1 MRISFLVCLMLA
13 TATLCSA
20 QSTPSATSAAAP
32 AVAPA
37 AAPADD
43 TSLGPANKQFNQMM
57 ASLEE
62 IGKKLQG
69 MQQEFQKAT
78 PERRKEIQTEGR
90 AIVEKL
96 QSQQKGIVAAAKAA
110 YKEAPDKN
118 KKVSDLLLQNLYM
131 KIEYDDFE
139 NALLEA
145 DSLIKSGMKTP
156 AVFELAGYAAFNAN
170 SFDYAEKALT
180 FAKSRGEL
188 SAPSQMAFDDLPYY
202 KAAWMKEKAAR
213 EANAQNKDCPI
224 VKMTTSA
231 GEMEIELFAN
241 EAPNTVAN
249 FVSLVNKG
257 FYNGLTFH
265 RVLAGF
271 MAQGGDPTGTGAGG
285 PGYCIPCEVDNIAAR
300 KHFRGTLSMAHA
312 GKDTGG
318 SQFFLTFVPTKHLDG
333 KHTVFGRV
341 SKGIDVL
348 AKIQKINPQAQAPGL
363 EPTKIIKAEV
373 IYMPQK
379 PLPELKTLP
388 ERK

>member
-1 MRISFLVCLMLA
+1 MRTSFLFLFLLAVGSVCL
-13 TATLCSA
+13 A
-20 QSTPSATSAAAP
+20 QQS
-32 AVAPA
+32 PA
-37 AAPADD
+37 AAPAANAAPAAADAVN
-43 TSLGPANKQFNQMM
+43 TANLGPANQNFIQLMD
-57 ASLEE
+57 SLNE

-69 MQQEFQKAT
+69 MQKEFAKAT
-78 PERRKEIQTEGR
+78 PERQKEIQTEGR
-90 AIVEKL
+90 AIIEKL
-96 QSQQKGIVAAAKAA
+96 QSQQKAIVAAAKAA
-110 YKEAPDKN
+110 YQEAPNAN

-139 NALLEA
+139 SALLEA
-145 DSLIKSGMKTP
+145 DSLIKAGMKTP

-180 FAKSRGEL
+180 FAKSKGEL
-188 SAPSQMAFDDLPYY
+188 SAPSQQVFDDLPYY
-202 KAAWMKEKAAR
+202 KAAWLKERAAR
-213 EANAQNKDCPI
+213 EANAQKKDCPI
-224 VKMTTSA
+224 VQMTTSV
-231 GEMEIELFAN
+231 GEMEIELFVN

-249 FVSLVNKG
+249 FVDLVNKG

-265 RVLAGF
+265 RVLSGF

-341 SKGIDVL
+341 SKGMDVL
-348 AKIQKINPQAQAPGL
+348 AKIQKINPSQPVPGL
-363 EPTKIIKAEV
+363 EPTKIISAKV
-373 IYMPQK
+373 IYMPNK
-379 PLPELKTLP
+379 PLPELKKLP